1 MQNPDDL
8 REISGLIEQPKDR
21 QISPGIVRKRASMSI
36 HNAGLGDNEALVV
49 RPKAACQMLAIGVT
63 RLYEL
68 VAAGELES
76 FKDGASRKITT
87 RSIRGYV
94 ERPLERSRTG

>member
-1 MQNPDDL
+1 
-8 REISGLIEQPKDR
+8 
-21 QISPGIVRKRASMSI
+21 MSI
-36 HNAGLGDNEALVV
+36 HSTVLGEDEALVV
-49 RPKAACQMLAIGVT
+49 RPKTACQMLAIGVT

-76 FKDGASRKITT
+76 FKDGAARKITT

-94 ERPLERSRTG
+94 ERQLERSRTG